1 MLDGNVVGLVAV
13 RPLTWAL
20 NGLTKPR
27 SSVSNR
33 LQPQEVKSVEEHE
46 GVSLSD
52 GAILMMEGPVCVLC
66 AVGRPE
72 LMC

>member
-13 RPLTWAL
+13 RPLTRAL

-33 LQPQEVKSVEEHE
+33 LQPQEVKSIEEHE

-52 GAILMMEGPVCVLC
+52 GAVLMVEGPVCVLC

>member
-20 NGLTKPR
+20 NGLTKPQ

-33 LQPQEVKSVEEHE
+33 LQSQEVKSIEEHK
-46 GVSLSD
+46 GVSLSN
-52 GAILMMEGPVCVLC
+52 GAILMVEGPVCVLC

-72 LMC
+72 LIC